1 MIIKNVKATQKI
13 ENTIYLINRKSD
25 FSKLGLLKEE
35 SSYLRSQISKEATQI
50 ILNRY
55 SKLIIFILPK
65 ESEHKQQYVEN
76 ARKEGFKINSLLNL
90 QKVTEVLI
98 IDTINNGDLTVGLIE
113 GIALTNYQFLKYQND
128 ASTKKNTLTKIFVS
142 SKKVNDIKTDALQC
156 VIKGVY
162 KARDLVNE
170 PPNFLTATQ
179 LSKEIEAMGLDSGFT
194 TKVFNKEK
202 ITELKMGG
210 LLAVNRGSVEPPTF
224 NILEYKNK
232 KAKNTI
238 PYVIVGKGIVY
249 DTGGL
254 SLKPTEGM
262 DTMKADMGGAA
273 AVAGAI
279 YAIAKSNLPI
289 HIIGLIPSTD
299 NRPGG
304 DAYTNGDV
312 IKMYSGLTVE
322 ILNTDAE
329 GRIVLADALAYAKQF
344 KPALVV
350 DIATLTG
357 AASAAVGKEA
367 VVAMG
372 NAPKEQMDL
381 LKESG
386 FNVFE
391 RIVEFPFWD
400 DYSEYLKSDIADM
413 KNIGGKTA
421 GAITAGK
428 FLERFTDYPYI
439 HIDIAG
445 SAFLQTLDSYRGKG
459 ATGVGV
465 RLLYDFFHE
474 KV

>member
-1 MIIKNVKATQKI
+1 MIIKNVKATQRI
-13 ENTIYLINRKSD
+13 ENLIILANKKTD
-25 FSKLGLLKEE
+25 FAKYGISKEE
-35 SSYLRSQISKEATQI
+35 STYIKGQIAKDVTHI
-50 ILNRY
+50 VINRY
-55 SKLIIFILPK
+55 TKFLFFVLPK
-65 ESEHKQQYVEN
+65 ESENRNQYVEN
-76 ARKEGFKINSLLNL
+76 ARIEGHNITHILNNHKIH
-90 QKVTEVLI
+90 EILI
-98 IDTINNGDLTVGLIE
+98 VDAINNGELTIGLIE
-113 GIALTNYQFLKYQND
+113 GIALTNYQFLKYHKD
-128 ASTKKNTLTKIFVS
+128 KSIRKNSLTKIFVS
-142 SKKVNDIKTDALQC
+142 SKKVNDLRIEAASNLIQ
-156 VIKGVY
+156 GVY
-162 KARDLVNE
+162 KARTLVNE

-179 LSKEIEAMGLDSGFT
+179 LSHEIELMGKEAGFT
-194 TKVFNKEK
+194 TKILNKEQ
-202 ITELKMGG
+202 ITELGMGG
-210 LLAVNRGSVEPPTF
+210 LLAVNRGSIEPPTF

-232 KAKNTI
+232 KAKNKT

-254 SLKPTEGM
+254 SLKPTDGM

-289 HIIGLIPSTD
+289 NIVGLIPSTD

-304 DAYTNGDV
+304 NAYTNGDV
-312 IKMYSGLTVE
+312 IKMYNGLTVE
-322 ILNTDAE
+322 VLNTDAE
-329 GRIVLADALAYAKQF
+329 GRMVLADALAYAKLF
-344 KPALVV
+344 KPELVI

-367 VVAMG
+367 VVVMG
-372 NAPKEQMDL
+372 NAPRVEMDL
-381 LKESG
+381 LKDSG

-428 FLERFTDYPYI
+428 FLEKFTDYPYI

-445 SAFLQTLDSYRGKG
+445 SAFLQALDSYRGKG

>member
-1 MIIKNVKATQKI
+1 MLIKNVKSTQKI
-13 ENTIYLINRKSD
+13 DNLLVLSNKKTE
-25 FSKLGLLKEE
+25 FSKYGLSKEE
-35 SSYLRSQISKEATQI
+35 TSYIKTQISKDAKQI
-50 ILNRY
+50 VINKY
-55 SKLIIFILPK
+55 SKFIIFILPK
-65 ESEHKQQYVEN
+65 ESDNKHQYVEN
-76 ARKEGFKINSLLNL
+76 ARIEGNKI
-90 QKVTEVLI
+90 TGLI
-98 IDTINNGDLTVGLIE
+98 NQHKISEILVIDAINNGELTIGLIE
-113 GIALTNYQFLKYQND
+113 GIALTNYQFLKYQKD
-128 ASTKKNTLTKIFVS
+128 SASKKNSLAKIYVN
-142 SKKVNDIKTDALQC
+142 SKKVNDLRLEALSNL
-156 VIKGVY
+156 VKGVY
-162 KARDLVNE
+162 KARTLVNE
-170 PPNFLTATQ
+170 VPNFLTATQ
-179 LSKEIEAMGLDSGFT
+179 LSKEIELIGNDAGFT
-194 TKVFNKEK
+194 TTIFDKAKIKE
-202 ITELKMGG
+202 LGMGG
-210 LLAVNRGSVEPPTF
+210 LIAVNRGSVEPPTF
-224 NILEYKNK
+224 NILEYKSK
-232 KAKNTI
+232 KAKNTK
-238 PYVIVGKGIVY
+238 PYIIVGKGIVY

-273 AVAGAI
+273 AVIGAI
-279 YAIAKSNLPI
+279 YAMAKSNLPI

-322 ILNTDAE
+322 VLNTDAE
-329 GRIVLADALAYAKQF
+329 GRMVLADALHYAKQF
-344 KPALVV
+344 KPELVV

-367 VVAMG
+367 VVVMG
-372 NAPKEQMDL
+372 NAPKSEMDL

-386 FNVFE
+386 FNMFE
-391 RIVEFPFWD
+391 RVVEFPFWD

-428 FLERFTDYPYI
+428 FLEKFTDYPYI

-445 SAFLQTLDSYRGKG
+445 SAFLQASDSYRGKG